1 MPMISDTGALDAFC
15 RRLDGASFITV
26 DTEFMREKTYWPQLC
41 LVQVAGPDEARVI
54 DSLAPGM
61 DLAPLIGILMD
72 EAVLKVFHAA
82 RQDLEIFYRMI
93 GALPAPVFDTQVA
106 AMVCGFGDQVG
117 YETLIAKLTK
127 ASVDKSSRFT
137 DWSVRPLS
145 DRQITYALSD
155 VTHLRQAYEKLQ
167 RRLSGNGREG
177 WLVEEMAVL
186 TSPGTYDMDPDKGFR
201 RIKARRATPRFL
213 AILREVAAWRERQ
226 AQRRDVPRNRVLR
239 DEALVEI
246 AHHRPETVDA
256 LARTRGLGH
265 RLAQGKDGALLLE
278 AVGKGLSL
286 PDEDCPAPD
295 NKPVLPRGLGPV
307 TDLLKVLLKMR
318 CEENGVARKLV
329 ASADDLDSIAAFGDD
344 AGVPALGGWRRQVFG
359 EDALRLRQGETALAV
374 KGKRLSVVDRQVET
388 AADSS
393 SKPPSGV

>member
-15 RRLDGASFITV
+15 QRLGGASYITV

-54 DSLAPGM
+54 DAPAEGM
-61 DLAPLIGILMD
+61 DLSPLIEILMD
-72 EAVLKVFHAA
+72 DSVLKVFHAA
-82 RQDLEIFYRMI
+82 RQDLEIFYHMI

-127 ASVDKSSRFT
+127 ASIDKSSRFT

-145 DRQITYALSD
+145 ERQIAYALSD
-155 VTHLRQAYEKLQ
+155 VTHLRQAYEKRR

-177 WLVEEMAVL
+177 WLDEEMAVL

-213 AILREVAAWRERQ
+213 AVLREVAAWRERD
-226 AQRRDVPRNRVLR
+226 AQRRDIPRNRVLR

-246 AHHRPETVDA
+246 AHQRPDTVDA
-256 LARTRGLGH
+256 LARTRGLGR
-265 RLAQGKDGALLLE
+265 RLAEGRDGARLLE
-278 AVGKGLSL
+278 AVGKGLGVA
-286 PDEDCPAPD
+286 DVDCPAPD
-295 NKPVLPRGLGPV
+295 SKPVLPRGLGPV

-318 CEENGVARKLV
+318 CEEAGVARKLV
-329 ASADDLDSIAAFGDD
+329 ASADDLESIAAFGDD
-344 AGVPALGGWRRQVFG
+344 AGVPALGGWRREVFG
-359 EDALRLRQGETALAV
+359 TDALRLRQGETALAV
-374 KGKRLSVVDRQVET
+374 KGKKLSVVDRRGT
-388 AADSS
+388 
-393 SKPPSGV
+393 SG